1 MTDELHTDKDNFYIA
16 LDSRN
21 ATNYLNS
28 TYNSHVKFEFEQAI
42 IFNKRSIKTSC
53 SVLQFSVPNTIYN
66 INETNSYLSI
76 SLNGGSYVGYNIPY
90 GNYQVNT
97 FITQLI
103 SLIGSS
109 FSISMNPTNYKLT
122 ITHSTYNFIIDGAS
136 TIYNIMGF
144 QKNINQSS
152 TANTLTMPYMCNF
165 NGLQNIGIYMDNLG
179 TRNMDSLSKSTGSL
193 IQCVQVDPNATLI
206 QFTNNSS
213 AEKFTIYQNTIDY
226 IEISLKDALG
236 NYINLNNQNWNMTIC
251 FSVVRDLE
259 RFEYMNTFHN
269 TLKYGYTT

>member
-1 MTDELHTDKDNFYIA
+1 MSDDLHTDKDNFYIA

-21 ATNYLNS
+21 ATSYLNS

-53 SVLQFSVPNTIYN
+53 SVLQFSVPNSIYN
-66 INETNSYLSI
+66 INETNNSI
-76 SLNGGSYVGYNIPY
+76 TIYYNNTSPTYYVPY
-90 GNYQVNT
+90 GNYNVYT
-97 FITQLI
+97 FMTQLLTQI
-103 SLIGSS
+103 PSS
-109 FSISMNPTNYKLT
+109 FSIS
-122 ITHSTYNFIIDGAS
+122 YNS
-136 TIYNIMGF
+136 
-144 QKNINQSS
+144 IN
-152 TANTLTMPYMCNF
+152 NTLTMTNTTYDFILGGQSTLYNVMGLPKNTGYGSTSKSLTLPYMCNF

-179 TRNMDSLSKSTGSL
+179 TRNIDSLSKSTGSL
-193 IQCVQVDPNATLI
+193 IQCIQVDPNATLI

-236 NYINLNNQNWNMTIC
+236 NYINLNNQHWNMTLC

-269 TLKYGYTT
+269 TLKYGYMS